1 MMNRSGIMRLETRS
15 RAKDDVKRVMLS
27 VERVRKWEKKWVNVG
42 PSSCTLKVFK
52 WVPVS
57 QDQSKKE
64 EKSKAKKHVTTSNG
78 TDDGDRDNQSVSSSV
93 GETND
98 SAASSPSSSQQQV
111 IELSATDAASSDK
124 FQPVRPLQL
133 NKTGAP
139 KGEISSHPTNTSP
152 IKRRASQAE
161 ELLKAEDAGVTF
173 EESDK
178 GSIGL
183 DDNSCSAF
191 DINEDSNLSMNDAN
205 NDDNEVDNSYVS
217 NEDDDNEDNEIDDD
231 ENDNDDENDED
242 AGNEVGP
249 SAFEGD
255 ESNLVPSLASDES
268 ATISYRLGI
277 GMIPDDED
285 SRDFDDTNDNSL
297 QPVTDL
303 TGVGDEPSN
312 EVEGIPS
319 QTTTD
324 ISSMLEQSSNQ
335 EGNECPPLKR
345 PRTESPS
352 DEQEQ

>member
-1 MMNRSGIMRLETRS
+1 MRLETRS

-57 QDQSKKE
+57 QDQCKKE
-64 EKSKAKKHVTTSNG
+64 EKSKVKKHVMTSNG
-78 TDDGDRDNQSVSSSV
+78 NTDEGDRDNQSISSSI

-98 SAASSPSSSQQQV
+98 SAASSPSSSQQQSV
-111 IELSATDAASSDK
+111 EMSTDTTANTK
-124 FQPVRPLQL
+124 FQSVHPLQL
-133 NKTGAP
+133 SKSGAMQ
-139 KGEISSHPTNTSP
+139 GDISGPPTSTSP

-161 ELLKAEDAGVTF
+161 ELLKAEEAGVNF

-178 GSIGL
+178 GSIGN
-183 DDNSCSAF
+183 DDNSCSAY

-205 NDDNEVDNSYVS
+205 NDDNEVDNSYLS
-217 NEDDDNEDNEIDDD
+217 NEDDENEDNEIEED
-231 ENDNDDENDED
+231 ENDDDNDDDG
-242 AGNEVGP
+242 GNEDTQNT
-249 SAFEGD
+249 FEGE

-277 GMIPDDED
+277 GMIQDEED
-285 SRDFDDTNDNSL
+285 SRDYDDTSDRSL

-303 TGVGDEPSN
+303 TGVGDEPTN
-312 EVEGIPS
+312 EAEGIPS

-324 ISSMLEQSSNQ
+324 ISSMLEQDNNQ
-335 EGNECPPLKR
+335 EGNDCPPLKR
-345 PRTESPS
+345 PRTESPG
-352 DEQEQ
+352 DEQQQ

>member
-1 MMNRSGIMRLETRS
+1 LETRS

-57 QDQSKKE
+57 QDQNKKE
-64 EKSKAKKHVTTSNG
+64 EKSKGKRHVTTSNG

-98 SAASSPSSSQQQV
+98 SGASSPSSSQQQS
-111 IELSATDAASSDK
+111 IELSATGTTGSDK
-124 FQPVRPLQL
+124 FQTVRPLQL
-133 NKTGAP
+133 NKSGAP
-139 KGEISSHPTNTSP
+139 QGDSSGHATNTSP

-161 ELLKAEDAGVTF
+161 ELLKAEDAGVNF
-173 EESDK
+173 DESDK
-178 GSIGL
+178 GSLGL

-191 DINEDSNLSMNDAN
+191 DINEDSNLSMNDGN
-205 NDDNEVDNSYVS
+205 NDDNEVDNSYAS
-217 NEDDDNEDNEIDDD
+217 NEDDDNDDNELDDD
-231 ENDNDDENDED
+231 ENDNDDNEED
-242 AGNEVGP
+242 GGNESVQN
-249 SAFEGD
+249 AFEGD
-255 ESNLVPSLASDES
+255 ESNLVPSLASEES

-285 SRDFDDTNDNSL
+285 TRDYDDTNDSSL

-303 TGVGDEPSN
+303 TGVGEPSN
-312 EVEGIPS
+312 DEEGIPS

-324 ISSMLEQSSNQ
+324 ISSMLEQDSNQ
-335 EGNECPPLKR
+335 EATVCPPLKR
-345 PRTESPS
+345 PRAESPN
-352 DEQEQ
+352 DKQEQ